1 MASSIFFR
9 SSLKKKLYADKG
21 RRGQSL
27 GFFLLFFLVVF
38 LLSSPVA
45 VGLSKLPDF
54 DGSSPLCMGESG
66 ASEREAALFELV
78 FTVMIVPVNMDVEDG
93 LTEDPGVFVGAG
105 TGMCPP

>member
-1 MASSIFFR
+1 
-9 SSLKKKLYADKG
+9 
-21 RRGQSL
+21 
-27 GFFLLFFLVVF
+27 
-38 LLSSPVA
+38 
-45 VGLSKLPDF
+45 
-54 DGSSPLCMGESG
+54 MGESG